1 MSTKVIELKIDDDDD
16 GENASRKKLSTTI
29 KDIVLIGICFLI
41 LIIMIIVLVI
51 MRSLTIQLLALII
64 ISTVAIFL
72 VICIF
77 SIRLWM
83 KLKKQNI
90 ESSQSKKKNIGNC
103 IVNAISIGLTV
114 LTLLLSASVMSPLDL
129 GYSSFTTFVVFLIY
143 MSTIIWI
150 ITLIVY
156 ILIIAISFLWKKS
169 YSIRQ
174 QLSYGTVSF
183 FIGSFLICSLFMLIV
198 AVTINSA
205 LSGFGLGLA
214 LALSHT
220 LLVGGIVG
228 AILYHSKTVKIICSV
243 LAAIGCVGVCLILWY
258 YLIDGYTM
266 KIDIIIPSERF
277 PHNLT
282 NDPSL
287 NGNHSYGFLTYGSG
301 FDNRIEYGS
310 KASIITPTID
320 LSSIITLSSFNK
332 QYFKYN
338 ESALPLNGQIWYPT
352 NTSND
357 PYPIVLMVH
366 GNHISTESSEPGYE
380 YLGTM
385 LASQGFLAVSIDENF
400 LNVAP
405 LYSGT
410 GYGRMS
416 KIKKY
421 DVSFSRQSQFIAR
434 ALIILETLKQ
444 LRLWNTQ
451 EKNQFYN
458 QLDLSNIGLMGHS
471 VGGETIVIAYML
483 NKLKYL
489 PDYPTSISLNNYNF
503 GIKALFSISGTDDG
517 YTPLGHS
524 LESHDVTMFGI
535 HGIYDGDLSS
545 FLFQAKLKN
554 LQFTSNSSSYNFK
567 ASLYVHQANH
577 GQFNTNWGRYDLM
590 PGVNQLMNVRPIM
603 TIEHQQHICKM
614 YMAALMN
621 IVLKNQMQYRILFED
636 YRAGLTYLHHT
647 NYISTFQDSNE
658 IVIADF
664 ENYDVTLGTIAGSTI
679 NATNLLLWGSV
690 YVNVYRSA
698 MLILQPVENLVGKY
712 AINLQ
717 NSINGSSI
725 RFMIG
730 RTPEGQVD
738 NLTVLLW
745 YENETFDSFIVHVL
759 PALSK
764 RIFKLSST
772 EYVTAVQTISLPLL
786 SPVIGLEFVVNDTN
800 AQFLID
806 NIVVAK

>member
-1 MSTKVIELKIDDDDD
+1 MSNKLIKIDDDDN
-16 GENASRKKLSTTI
+16 EIVPRKKLSTII

-41 LIIMIIVLVI
+41 LIIMIIVLAI
-51 MRSLTIQLLALII
+51 MRQLTIQLLALIV
-64 ISTVAIFL
+64 ISIVAIFL

-77 SIRLWM
+77 SIQLWI
-83 KLKKQNI
+83 KLRKKND
-90 ESSQSKKKNIGNC
+90 ETLQSKKKNVGNR
-103 IVNAISIGLTV
+103 IVNTISIGLTM
-114 LTLLLSASVMSPLDL
+114 LTLLLSASVMSPLNL
-129 GYSSFTTFVVFLIY
+129 GYGSFATFIVFLIY

-150 ITLIVY
+150 ITLLVY
-156 ILIIAISFLWKKS
+156 ILIITISFLWKKS
-169 YSIRQ
+169 YPIRQ

-183 FIGSFLICSLFMLIV
+183 FIGSFLTCLLFMLIV
-198 AVTINSA
+198 AMIIGSA

-220 LLVGGIVG
+220 LFVGGIAT
-228 AILYHSKTVKIICSV
+228 AIFYHSKLVKRICSV
-243 LAAIGCVGVCLILWY
+243 LAAIGCVGVSLLLWY
-258 YLIDGYTM
+258 YLIDGYSM
-266 KIDIIIPSERF
+266 KIDVIIPAERF

-287 NGNHSYGFLTYGSG
+287 NGNYSYGFLTYGSG

-310 KASIITPTID
+310 QASIITPTID
-320 LSSIITLSSFNK
+320 LSSIITISSFNK
-332 QYFKYN
+332 QNFKYN
-338 ESALPLNGQIWYPT
+338 ESALPLNGRIWYPI
-352 NTSND
+352 NTSHG

-366 GNHISTESSEPGYE
+366 GNHMSTESSENGYE

-385 LASQGFLAVSIDENF
+385 LASQGFLTVSIDENF
-400 LNVAP
+400 LNLAP
-405 LYSGT
+405 PYSST
-410 GYGRMS
+410 EYGKML

-421 DVSFSRQSQFIAR
+421 DVSFSRRPEFIAR

-444 LRLWNTQ
+444 LRLWNRQ

-471 VGGETIVIAYML
+471 RGGETIVIAHML
-483 NKLKYL
+483 NKLKFL
-489 PDYPTSISLNNYNF
+489 PDYPTTISLSDYNF

-517 YTPLGHS
+517 YTPLGYS

-535 HGIYDGDLSS
+535 HGIYDGDLLS
-545 FLFQAKLKN
+545 FMFQGKLKN
-554 LQFTSNSSSYNFK
+554 LRFTSNSSNYNFK

-577 GQFNTNWGRYDLM
+577 GQFNSKWGRYDLI
-590 PGVNQLMNVRPIM
+590 PGVNQLIDVRPIM
-603 TIEHQQHICKM
+603 KIEDQQHICKI
-614 YMAALMN
+614 YMSALMN

-636 YRAGLTYLHHT
+636 YRAGLTYLPYT

-658 IVIADF
+658 IVIANF
-664 ENYDVTLGTIAGSTI
+664 ENYDVTLGTISGSKI
-679 NATNLLLWGSV
+679 NATNLLLWGSIYVDV
-690 YVNVYRSA
+690 YHSA
-698 MLILQPVENLVGKY
+698 MLILQPIENLVGKY
-712 AINLQ
+712 TINLQ
-717 NSINGSSI
+717 SPINGSYV

-730 RTPEGQVD
+730 RTSEGLID

-745 YENETFDSFIVHVL
+745 YENGTFDSFVVHVL

-772 EYVTAVQTISLPLL
+772 EYVTAVQTMSLPLAY
-786 SPVIGLEFVVNDTN
+786 PVMGLEFVINDTN

-806 NIVVAK
+806 NIVVAN